1 MAMKCVETGLI
12 NAATLK
18 EVEVLQREIQ
28 LYKTLNHE
36 RIVQYFGTTQDQKS
50 ISIFMEYMEE
60 VSPVVLLFIRMISA
74 LL

>member
-28 LYKTLNHE
+28 LYKTLKHE
-36 RIVQYFGTTQDQKS
+36 RIVKYHGTSQDNKS
-50 ISIFMEYMEE
+50 ISIFMEYMEG
-60 VSPVVLLFIRMISA
+60 VSTSTFEYSTFVTI
-74 LL
+74 